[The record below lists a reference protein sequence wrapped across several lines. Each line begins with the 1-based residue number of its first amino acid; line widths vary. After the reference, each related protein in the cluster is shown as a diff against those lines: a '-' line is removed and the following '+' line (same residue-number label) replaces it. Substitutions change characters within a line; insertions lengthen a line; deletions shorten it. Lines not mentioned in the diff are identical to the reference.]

1 MKINMPVT
9 DHEVRL
15 QEGQELVTK
24 TDLKGVITY
33 ANPAFVEVSGFS
45 AEELVGSNHNLVR
58 HPDMPQAAFKDLWD
72 TLQMGR
78 PWNKLVKNRTKD
90 GNYYWVKANV
100 TPIFQNGQPI
110 EYMSVRTA
118 PSREEI
124 DAAERLYAQLNNN
137 QANIPAP
144 SSIATADLAS
154 GLFKVAMVAV
164 ALMVVISGALFFSGV
179 DKSLVALGPLAA
191 FFVMLFGAMGHQQK
205 KVIAPLKST
214 IEEIRIIGEG
224 RYLHPVDVT
233 MPGELGE
240 LRRAIKSLAVRMGFE
255 VNDAKEQGNRSLRI
269 KQALDNVNSNV
280 MVADNDGYIIYMN
293 EAVLGMMRKA
303 ESDIRSDLPEFSADR
318 LLGANF
324 DTFHKDP
331 SHQRSMLS
339 SLKETF
345 RGKIVVGGRTFK
357 LVANPVNGEQGER
370 LGTVVE
376 WEDITDQLVAE
387 REIEQLIAKASKGD
401 LEQRLDIEIYEGFM
415 KNIATGVNQM
425 LDAVVEPIMESK
437 RVLTA
442 MSEGDLSDQMRGEY
456 HGAFADLNMAINDTL
471 SKLFEMVGE
480 IRGSGASIATGA
492 SEIAHGN
499 ATLSQRTEAQAASL
513 EETAASMEEMTS
525 TVRQNAQNAQHAKE
539 LAVTAKSM
547 AVEGGEISDK
557 VVSSMGQI
565 SQASTRI
572 AEIIGVID
580 EIAFQTNLLALN
592 AAVEAA
598 RAGEQ
603 GRGFAVVASEVR
615 NLAQRSASAAKEIK
629 DLIGDSVDKVEEG
642 ARYVDESGKALK
654 NIMDGV
660 DKVSDIIG
668 EIANAS
674 QEQAS
679 GIEQVNSA
687 VSQMDEGTQ
696 QNAALVEQVAAASES
711 MEEQA
716 QQMQKLVNFFRLGA
730 EAPDTHVAAASA
742 AAPAGSAPKAKRPPR
757 KERVV
762 TANES
767 SEEWEEF

>member
-1 MKINMPVT
+1 M
-9 DHEVRL
+9 
-15 QEGQELVTK
+15 
-24 TDLKGVITY
+24 
-33 ANPAFVEVSGFS
+33 
-45 AEELVGSNHNLVR
+45 
-58 HPDMPQAAFKDLWD
+58 
-72 TLQMGR
+72 
-78 PWNKLVKNRTKD
+78 
-90 GNYYWVKANV
+90 
-100 TPIFQNGQPI
+100 
-110 EYMSVRTA
+110 
-118 PSREEI
+118 
-124 DAAERLYAQLNNN
+124 
-137 QANIPAP
+137 
-144 SSIATADLAS
+144 
-154 GLFKVAMVAV
+154 
-164 ALMVVISGALFFSGV
+164 
-179 DKSLVALGPLAA
+179 
-191 FFVMLFGAMGHQQK
+191 
-205 KVIAPLKST
+205 
-214 IEEIRIIGEG
+214 
-224 RYLHPVDVT
+224 
-233 MPGELGE
+233 
-240 LRRAIKSLAVRMGFE
+240 
-255 VNDAKEQGNRSLRI
+255 
-269 KQALDNVNSNV
+269 
-280 MVADNDGYIIYMN
+280 
-293 EAVLGMMRKA
+293 
-303 ESDIRSDLPEFSADR
+303 
-318 LLGANF
+318 
-324 DTFHKDP
+324 
-331 SHQRSMLS
+331 
-339 SLKETF
+339 
-345 RGKIVVGGRTFK
+345 
-357 LVANPVNGEQGER
+357 
-370 LGTVVE
+370 
-376 WEDITDQLVAE
+376 TDQLVAE
-387 REIEQLIAKASKGD
+387 REIEQLISKASRGD
-401 LEQRLDIEIYEGFM
+401 LEQRLDVAIYEGFM
-415 KNIATGVNQM
+415 KNIASGVNQM

-442 MSEGDLSDQMRGEY
+442 MSEGDLSEQMKGEY
-456 HGAFADLNMAINDTL
+456 HGAFADLNTAISDTL
-471 SKLFEMVGE
+471 SKLYEMVSE
-480 IRGSGASIATGA
+480 IRNSGGSIATGA

-499 ATLSQRTEAQAASL
+499 ATLSQRTESQAASL

-539 LAVTAKSM
+539 LAVSAKSM

-696 QNAALVEQVAAASES
+696 QNAALVEEVAAASES

-716 QQMQKLVNFFRLGA
+716 QQMQRLVNFFRLGS
-730 EAPDTHVAAASA
+730 EMPDTKAAVAK
-742 AAPAGSAPKAKRPPR
+742 AAPKSGGRVR

-767 SEEWEEF
+767 DQEWEEF